1 MKNLIKTALATAG
14 LSLAVVS
21 FGTDVLGQTRRPALR
36 TAKRPAAQTGQSVAQ
51 GTRIR
56 VRMNETLNSKTANV
70 GDRFTVTVREPVY
83 STRGAVVIPVGSELI
98 GRVDKVQ
105 KAVKGGKVGEM
116 DVSFVQVKLPN
127 GVERAINGSLT
138 ELVADDAKSDAE
150 GTARGDKMKH
160 RKVIFIG
167 GGGAGGAVLGAAIGG
182 GKGALIGGLIGA
194 GAGLLGERLTKGE
207 DAEVESGTEFGVYLN
222 RAVTLPVYAAEADP
236 EEFPEEAPSGSR
248 TYVVQVGD
256 TLGTISRMF
265 YGTSARYMDIYEA
278 NRHQLSGPNS
288 ITVGQTLIIP

>member
-14 LSLAVVS
+14 LSLAVVT
-21 FGTDVLGQTRRPALR
+21 FGTDVLGQTRRPSLR
-36 TAKRPAAQTGQSVAQ
+36 TAKRSAAQNQSVAQ

-56 VRMNETLNSKTANV
+56 VRMNESLSSKTANV

-83 STRGAVVIPVGSELI
+83 STRGSVVIPVGSELV

-105 KAVKGGKVGEM
+105 KAVKGGKVGEI

-127 GVERAINGSLT
+127 GTERAINGSLT

-222 RAVTLPVYAAEADP
+222 RAVSLPVYSAQADP
-236 EEFPEEAPSGSR
+236 DEDPEIPSGSR

-265 YGTSARYMDIYEA
+265 YGTSSRYMDIYEA
-278 NRHQLSGPNS
+278 NRDQLSSPNS
-288 ITVGQTLIIP
+288 ITVGQTLVIP